1 MSQYLKITIPASK
14 EQHEILIAE
23 LGELQFD
30 SFEELDET
38 LHAFVEASIFDQ
50 PNFEITLKRYGIKE
64 HCNIEELPN
73 INWNEE
79 WEKNFDPVEIDG
91 KVYIRALFHE
101 PIPKFEYEILINPK
115 MAFGTGHHETTHLV
129 ITEQLQIDHR
139 NKRILDVGTGT
150 GILSIMAHKLGAVD
164 ITATDVDDWC
174 IANCRENFELNHLEN
189 FQILQGTIDK
199 LTLIGQFDIIFA
211 NINTNILLAEMPYYA
226 GLLADHGV
234 LVLSGF
240 YEDDISVLIQNAHN
254 LNLSLIT
261 QKTRNHWALLTLRK
275 D

>member
-14 EQHEILIAE
+14 ELHEILIAE

-38 LHAFVEASIFDQ
+38 LHAYVKSSVYDHLALEKIL
-50 PNFEITLKRYGIKE
+50 NRYGLTE
-64 HCNIEELPN
+64 SFTVEELPN

-79 WEKNFDPVEIDG
+79 WEKNFNPVDIDG
-91 KVYIRALFHE
+91 KVHIRALFHA
-101 PIPKFEYEILINPK
+101 PDPMFEYEILINPK

-164 ITATDVDDWC
+164 ITATDIDDWC

-199 LTLIGQFDIIFA
+199 LTLIGKFDIIFA

-234 LVLSGF
+234 LILSGF
-240 YEDDISVLIQNAHN
+240 YEDDISGLIQNAHN